1 MTLKTAHTTNDTKH
15 TKIHHLS
22 QAKNA
27 HMRNKFKLNVNEGQ
41 GSTSIKTVK
50 NYIGYKF

>member
-1 MTLKTAHTTNDTKH
+1 MTFKIAHTTNDTKH

-27 HMRNKFKLNVNEGQ
+27 HMWNKFKLNVNEG
-41 GSTSIKTVK
+41 
-50 NYIGYKF
+50 

>member
-1 MTLKTAHTTNDTKH
+1 MLKIAHTTNDTKH

-22 QAKNA
+22 QATNA
-27 HMRNKFKLNVNEGQ
+27 HMWNKLKLIVNEGQ

-50 NYIGYKF
+50 NCIGYKF